1 MKSTFLSSS
10 LLISLLAMSANLR
23 AETATSNLLITG
35 NILSRTCEV
44 ENDTQTVNIGKFS
57 ASDFTAVGSVSA
69 QKEFDIKLTGCDS
82 SVSGVVIRF
91 TGTADKDNS
100 RLLALS
106 DGDNMAKGIGIE
118 IVDNKSLLLIP
129 INQEDVPAYSLT
141 PGADN
146 TLTFALRYKSTQ
158 DVVVPGNAAAV
169 MYFDLQYQ

>member
-1 MKSTFLSSS
+1 MKSTFLNSS
-10 LLISLLAMSANLR
+10 LLISLLVMSASLR
-23 AETATSNLLITG
+23 AETYNLQMTG

-44 ENDTQTVNIGKFS
+44 ENETQTVDIGKFS
-57 ASDFTAVGSVSA
+57 ASDFTSTGSVSA
-69 QKEFDIKLTGCDS
+69 EKEFDIRLTGCGS
-82 SVSGVVIRF
+82 SASDVVISF
-91 TGTADKDNS
+91 SGIADKDNS

-106 DGDNMAKGIGIE
+106 DGDNVAKGVGIE
-118 IVDNKSLLLIP
+118 IIDNKTRVLIP
-129 INQEDVPAYSLT
+129 INFDGVPAYSLT